1 MWKRIFQ
8 SNLPIREE
16 TRGCRISPP
25 HPHFN
30 PLFPYGKRRSPRCP
44 RRFCAYFNPLF
55 PYGKRRDE
63 TEALKENALISIHS
77 SHTGR
82 DWMLISPRSYSSSFQ
97 STLPIREETGQL
109 IFLAVRV
116 VHFNPLF
123 PYGKRRLLF
132 DALCRAF
139 DFNPL
144 FPYGKRLF
152 LPGGNRAE
160 DISIHSSHTGRDDF
174 LARRQP
180 GRRYFNP
187 LFPYGK
193 RRPYQFTTFIMM
205 DFNPLFPYG
214 KRLES
219 LSGKTDM
226 TAISIHSSHTGRDAF
241 RSSAIIW
248 YSLFQ
253 STLPIREET
262 VRQHPV
268 KGACKHFNPLF
279 PYGKRRSRSHSPPAP
294 SRYFNPLFPYG
305 KRRTILLILRLA
317 RRISIHSS
325 HTGRDHRNGNI

>member
-1 MWKRIFQ
+1 
-8 SNLPIREE
+8 
-16 TRGCRISPP
+16 
-25 HPHFN
+25 
-30 PLFPYGKRRSPRCP
+30 
-44 RRFCAYFNPLF
+44 
-55 PYGKRRDE
+55 
-63 TEALKENALISIHS
+63 
-77 SHTGR
+77 
-82 DWMLISPRSYSSSFQ
+82 MLISPRSYSSSFQ

-123 PYGKRRLLF
+123 PYGKRRHPW
-132 DALCRAF
+132 CR
-139 DFNPL
+139 L
-144 FPYGKRLF
+144 
-152 LPGGNRAE
+152 
-160 DISIHSSHTGRDDF
+160 SSTI
-174 LARRQP
+174 
-180 GRRYFNP
+180 Y
-187 LFPYGK
+187 
-193 RRPYQFTTFIMM
+193 
-205 DFNPLFPYG
+205 
-214 KRLES
+214 
-219 LSGKTDM
+219 
-226 TAISIHSSHTGRDAF
+226 ISIHSSHTGRDAF